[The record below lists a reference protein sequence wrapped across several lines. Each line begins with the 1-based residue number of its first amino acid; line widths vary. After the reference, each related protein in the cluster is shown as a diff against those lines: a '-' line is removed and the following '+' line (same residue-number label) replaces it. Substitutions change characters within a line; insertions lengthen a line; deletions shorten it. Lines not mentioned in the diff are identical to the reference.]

1 MVIIKNPKNI
11 AYWYKDEGGNVV
23 ISDKVPGGMK
33 YVRMVSEK
41 LLGGKYKT
49 KIYYDGKIIILND
62 DGTCKSGYN
71 YTLGIQKT
79 IYKLLDAAFPEK
91 EYAQE
96 YKRIYKKV
104 KNEGMCK

>member
-23 ISDKVPGGMK
+23 ISDKVPGVK

-41 LLGGKYKT
+41 LSGGKYNT
-49 KIYYDGKIIILND
+49 KIYHDGKIIILND

-79 IYKLLDAAFPEK
+79 IYKLLDATFPEK